1 MLSTYSDEQ
10 LRAAINLAEAYEA
23 WLPLARAEPAYT
35 DRLLWKTV
43 SGRQYLYRIR
53 DRRGNG
59 TSLGPR
65 GSKTERLYTEYQTA
79 KTGLRDRVA
88 RLSPTLDEAAA
99 VYRALRLP
107 MIDSYAGSLLREL
120 DLRELLGPVVMAVGT
135 TATAAY
141 QLEAASTFDAPAHAT
156 RDIDLTWVAQ
166 HPPEGPVLWEAL
178 HTLDDTFV
186 VNQERTFQ
194 ARNRDAREIDLL
206 VGVERAGSVLGEP
219 LRPIPLPE
227 QDWLY
232 RGRPLRRI
240 VAGLDSRPAPLL
252 VPDPRWFALHKCWL
266 SDKPGRDALK
276 RPKDRHQ
283 AELVWMAV
291 HERMPH
297 FPVDESFRASLPEVL
312 QPVFE
317 QLNST
322 HGSSSRAQPRPS
334 RP

>member
-1 MLSTYSDEQ
+1 MLSKFSDEQ
-10 LRAAINLAEAYEA
+10 LRAAINLADAYEA
-23 WLPLARAEPAYT
+23 WLPLARAEPAYA

-65 GSKTERLYTEYQTA
+65 GPETERLYTEYQGA
-79 KTGLRDRVA
+79 KTDLRDRVA
-88 RLSPTLDEAAA
+88 RLSPTLDQAAA

-107 MIDSYAGSLLREL
+107 MIDSYACSLLREL

-141 QLEAASTFDAPAHAT
+141 QLEAASTFDTPAHAT
-156 RDIDLTWVAQ
+156 RDIDLTWSARQ
-166 HPPEGPVLWEAL
+166 PPDGPVLWEAL
-178 HTLDDTFV
+178 HTLDDTFA

-194 ARNRDAREIDLL
+194 ARNRDAREIELL

-240 VAGLDSRPAPLL
+240 VTGLDSRPAPLL
-252 VPDPRWFALHKCWL
+252 VPDPRWFALHKRWL
-266 SDKPGRDALK
+266 SDKPGRDSLK

-283 AELVWMAV
+283 AQMVWAAV
-291 HERMPH
+291 RERMPH
-297 FPVDESFRASLPEVL
+297 FPVDESFRAELPEL
-312 QPVFE
+312 LLPVFE
-317 QLNST
+317 LL
-322 HGSSSRAQPRPS
+322 SREAQET
-334 RP
+334 